1 MEIARKTV
9 AEKPILLLKGGRTEA
24 GAARTASHTASM
36 AVADDVLS
44 GALRQAGVLR
54 VPSIDEL
61 IRTLRGFLTMPLPQ
75 GPCLAFVTFSGAQAI
90 MSIDTA
96 VEEGLSIATFT
107 DKTHENLKKVIQTP
121 SKAKNPVD
129 IFPDMVVHGF
139 DVTMITILKSLMEDK
154 NVHGIVSIS
163 FANAGAEVYQP
174 IVEALKGNCSKP
186 LFFSLLGS
194 KKDFQESQAYL
205 EENGFPC
212 YDLPE
217 MAVRVFARMWRY
229 TQIKKDRE
237 RRKTKP

>member
-1 MEIARKTV
+1 
-9 AEKPILLLKGGRTEA
+9 
-24 GAARTASHTASM
+24 
-36 AVADDVLS
+36 
-44 GALRQAGVLR
+44 
-54 VPSIDEL
+54 
-61 IRTLRGFLTMPLPQ
+61 
-75 GPCLAFVTFSGAQAI
+75 
-90 MSIDTA
+90 